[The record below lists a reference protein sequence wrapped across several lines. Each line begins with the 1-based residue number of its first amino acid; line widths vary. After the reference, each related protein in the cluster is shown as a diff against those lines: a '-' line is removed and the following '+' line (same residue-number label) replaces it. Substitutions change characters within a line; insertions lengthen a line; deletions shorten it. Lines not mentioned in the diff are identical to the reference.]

1 MENKKEELANE
12 EKIISFNFSEED
24 STAEEVSF
32 LSGPVK
38 SYSIDEEEKEEI
50 KIDDKPTVRNRREPI
65 GIKKGSVIS
74 TDTMVLEPVVEK
86 VAEEEK
92 KELVIEKAAEE
103 EKKKPVIE
111 KVAEEEKSE
120 PVIEKVAEEEKS
132 EPVIEKVAEEE
143 KSEPVVQKAAEE
155 EKAVAEE
162 ESEPVFAAASQ
173 ADNSGSEN
181 DEDEEEIVFA
191 VAQAPVRKTKIAQQ
205 KAVKKKSSFPFI
217 PLAVSAAVL
226 CLAAGGAFLVL
237 NGNKGPEVEKG
248 NESLVSQEAKDA
260 GASNQENVIQTL
272 PVLREE
278 AADIKT
284 IDTSTIVFGD
294 NVTVSGVKVAGMTL
308 SQAYEA
314 LQKAVLDLRD
324 DINIEINC
332 SGKSMTLTQD
342 DFEFDTDLSN
352 VLIQA
357 YHYSR
362 GELDNPT
369 VVYAENGSTTDF
381 SVMSVINKNSISAAV
396 KKVSDKFDVQPQDAH
411 VKSFNPDK
419 REKFTY
425 AEGSDG
431 YLISQKTVQ
440 EEITAILEKP
450 EKKGGFS
457 VTAVRTP
464 YTKTLEA
471 VKANTKLIGS
481 HCTTANNV
489 WASVF
494 NMELAIKSC
503 NGYVVKPGETFSFN
517 KMTGDTTTGDLGYV
531 PSTAIVGGKYEQQY
545 GGGICQAATTIYIAA
560 MKAGMEAVER
570 HAHQYASVYADRG
583 IDATVDYGNLDMKF
597 KNNFEYPIY
606 IATYVY
612 DYNGDGCDELCVEFY
627 GPISAEY
634 DEIVPVG
641 WINYI
646 GNSDYG
652 AAGAQVYFKDGK
664 EVKRV
669 YLPEGSYDYH
679 GEGYYTLESMM
690 PGDPEFGPKNV
701 SPTGETPTI
710 YSPNGC
716 GSSAPVPY
724 GTASDYLS
732 HASIQQSSNSSDTS
746 ASTNDDE

>member
-1 MENKKEELANE
+1 MTVIFREVYFMGNKKEEMKPE
-12 EKIISFNFSEED
+12 ENVISFNFSDEENQ
-24 STAEEVSF
+24 AEEVSF

-38 SYSIDEEEKEEI
+38 SYDIGESKNNSGISSDKKVEPKAEEKV
-50 KIDDKPTVRNRREPI
+50 KNKREPI
-65 GIKKGSVIS
+65 TLNNVRKPVEAAKTEVKTEKADESPAVQKKAADAPSEIKAEETEKKKEEP
-74 TDTMVLEPVVEK
+74 TAQTAEEPVVFK
-86 VAEEEK
+86 AEEPK
-92 KELVIEKAAEE
+92 AKEPVAVKAEE
-103 EKKKPVIE
+103 P
-111 KVAEEEKSE
+111 EEEE
-120 PVIEKVAEEEKS
+120 V
-132 EPVIEKVAEEE
+132 
-143 KSEPVVQKAAEE
+143 
-155 EKAVAEE
+155 
-162 ESEPVFAAASQ
+162 VFA
-173 ADNSGSEN
+173 
-181 DEDEEEIVFA
+181 F
-191 VAQAPVRKTKIAQQ
+191 AQAPVKKTKIVQQ
-205 KAVKKKSSFPFI
+205 KTPKKKSRFPVI
-217 PLAVSAAVL
+217 PLTVSAAVI
-226 CLAAGGAFLVL
+226 CVAVCGAIFIL
-237 NGNKGPEVEKG
+237 NGNNAAPELANG
-248 NESLVSQEAKDA
+248 NESVVSQEAKDA
-260 GASNQENVIQTL
+260 GASDQEDSIQTL
-272 PVLREE
+272 PLIREE
-278 AADIKT
+278 SADIKT
-284 IDTSTIVFGD
+284 INTASIVFGK
-294 NVTVSGVKVAGMTL
+294 NVTVSGVKVAGKTL
-308 SQAYEA
+308 SEAYDA
-314 LQKAVLDLRD
+314 LQNRVLDLRD
-324 DINIEINC
+324 DINIEISC
-332 SGKSMTLTQD
+332 SGKNITLTQN

-369 VVYAENGSTTDF
+369 VEYSDNGNVRDF

-396 KKVSDKFDVQPQDAH
+396 KKVSDKFDVQPQDAY

-419 REKFTY
+419 AEKFTY

-431 YLISQKTVQ
+431 YLISQKIVQ

-457 VTAVRTP
+457 VKAVRTP
-464 YTKTLEA
+464 YKKTLEA

-531 PSTAIVGGKYEQQY
+531 PSTAIVGGRYEQQY

-597 KNNFEYPIY
+597 KNNYDYPIY

-627 GPISAEY
+627 GPISSEF

-646 GNSDYG
+646 GNNDYS

-669 YLPEGSYDYH
+669 YLPEGTYDYH

-690 PGDPEFGPKNV
+690 PSDTEYGPKDV
-701 SPTGETPTI
+701 QPTGSTPTV

-724 GTASDYLS
+724 GTASDYLN
-732 HASIQQSSNSSDTS
+732 HASITQSSSD
-746 ASTNDDE
+746 